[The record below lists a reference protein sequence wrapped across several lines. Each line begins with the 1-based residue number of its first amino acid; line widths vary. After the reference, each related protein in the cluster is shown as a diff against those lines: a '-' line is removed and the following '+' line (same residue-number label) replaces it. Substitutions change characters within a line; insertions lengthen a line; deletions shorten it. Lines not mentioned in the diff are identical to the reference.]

1 MEELIEQRKK
11 KLEELRQAGINPY
24 PNDFRPNR
32 TTEEVHR
39 QYDSRSR
46 EELEGVEDS
55 IAIAGRVMSMRGF
68 GKAAFFDVQDR
79 KGRIQV
85 YVRKDKVGED
95 SYRIFERVD
104 IGDIIGVSG
113 KVFRTKTGELTLE
126 ANAMRLLSKSF
137 RTLPEKWHGLKDV
150 EIRYRQRSL
159 DLMVN
164 PQVRET
170 FLKRNRIIRLIREF
184 FDSRDF
190 IEVETPM
197 MQAVPGGAVARP
209 FITHHNAMNMDLYLR
224 IAPEL
229 FLKRLI
235 VGGLERVYEINRNFR
250 NEGVSTLHNPEFT
263 MLEFYQTY
271 AAYEDLMSMTEEL
284 FCNLAREICGSLT
297 IEYQGHT
304 INLSSPWKRISLDD
318 AVVSFGKINRD
329 ALSSMDKMKKI
340 LEERGISVEGQDTLG
355 EILVLAF
362 EGLVQ
367 PQLIDPIFVYG
378 YPVEVSPLARRN
390 DKDPGRVD
398 RFELFINGMEMANA
412 FSELNDPLDQRE
424 RFLAQKNEKES
435 GLPLGIDDEFLAA
448 MEYGMPPA
456 AGEGIGIDRLTMILT
471 NSPSIRDVILFPLLR
486 PEK

>member
-11 KLEELRQAGINPY
+11 KLEELRRAGINPY

-32 TTEEVHR
+32 TTEDVHSL
-39 QYDSRSR
+39 YGSRSR

-55 IAIAGRVMSMRGF
+55 IALAGRVMSIRGF
-68 GKAAFFDVQDR
+68 GKAAFLHLQDR

-85 YVRKDKVGED
+85 YIRKNIVGED
-95 SYRIFERVD
+95 AYRIFEKVD
-104 IGDIIGVSG
+104 IGDIIGVCG
-113 KVFRTKTGELTLE
+113 KVFRTKTGELTVE

-197 MQAVPGGAVARP
+197 MQAVAGGAVARP
-209 FITHHNAMNMDLYLR
+209 FITHHNTMNMDLYLR

-271 AAYEDLMSMTEEL
+271 AAYEDLMSLTEEL
-284 FCNLAREICGSLT
+284 FCTLAREICGSLT

-304 INLSSPWKRISLDD
+304 INLSSPWERISLDD
-318 AVVSFGKINRD
+318 AVVSYGKVNRD
-329 ALSSMDKMKKI
+329 ALRSREKMKKI

-355 EILVLAF
+355 EILILAF
-362 EGLVQ
+362 ERLVQ
-367 PQLIDPIFVYG
+367 QQLIDPIFVYG

-390 DKDPGRVD
+390 EKDPERVD
-398 RFELFINGMEMANA
+398 RFELFISGIEMANA
-412 FSELNDPLDQRE
+412 FSELNDPLDQKE
-424 RFLAQKNEKES
+424 RFLAQKSERAN
-435 GLPLGIDDEFLAA
+435 GLPMRIDDDFLAA

-456 AGEGIGIDRLTMILT
+456 AGEGIGIDRLIMIFT

-486 PEK
+486 SEK